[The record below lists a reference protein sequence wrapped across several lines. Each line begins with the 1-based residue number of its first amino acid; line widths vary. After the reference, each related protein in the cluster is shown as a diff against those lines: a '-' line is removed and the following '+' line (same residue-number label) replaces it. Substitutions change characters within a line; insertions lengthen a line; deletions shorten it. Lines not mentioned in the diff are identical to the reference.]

1 MKDTD
6 LIQGLLNRQTGAI
19 NYFVNNYQQFVFVLC
34 VKMVNNEVVAE
45 EITQDVL
52 IKCIEKIESFNQ
64 QAQLKTWVYTIA
76 KRETLNYLRVNR
88 PETIELKESSGG
100 QVNEIQESFDRE
112 DLKSL
117 IQDLFEQL
125 NADQKEV
132 LTLFYLEEL
141 SLKEIS
147 ELTGLSES
155 NVRVKLHRARERFRD
170 NITKKELS
178 LLNQIRYE

>member
-1 MKDTD
+1 M
-6 LIQGLLNRQTGAI
+6 

-52 IKCIEKIESFNQ
+52 IKCIEKIDSFNRQ
-64 QAQLKTWVYTIA
+64 SQLKTWVYTIA

-88 PETIELKESSGG
+88 PETLELKESAAG
-100 QVNEIQESFDRE
+100 QVNEIQEEFDRR
-112 DLKSL
+112 DLKAL
-117 IQDLFEQL
+117 IEELFEQL
-125 NADQKEV
+125 SMDQKEL

-147 ELTGLSES
+147 GLTGLSES